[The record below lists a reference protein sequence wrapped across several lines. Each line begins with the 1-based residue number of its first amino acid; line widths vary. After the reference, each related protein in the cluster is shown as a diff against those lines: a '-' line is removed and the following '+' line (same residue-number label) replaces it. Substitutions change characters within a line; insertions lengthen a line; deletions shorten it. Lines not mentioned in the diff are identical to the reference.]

1 MKNINFCRNY
11 VSLIKINFLKK
22 GKFSKKKFLE
32 KPYQGKTANNKNL

>member
-32 KPYQGKTANNKNL
+32 KPYQGKTANDKNL